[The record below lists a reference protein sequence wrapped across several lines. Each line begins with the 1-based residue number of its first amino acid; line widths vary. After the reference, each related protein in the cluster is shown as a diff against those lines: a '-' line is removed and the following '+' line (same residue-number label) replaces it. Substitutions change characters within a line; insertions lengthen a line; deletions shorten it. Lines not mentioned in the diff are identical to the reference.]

1 VLIPSDACVRVGAL
15 MRPLRLNAD
24 VRRASSFIARR
35 SRETRAALAA
45 RRPFAGVAARLNAT
59 DIALAIVVAFAG
71 VFYEWTAQTSVSGPS
86 LTSVYYLL
94 AGALLHLHTYLP
106 LHVPAGLAA
115 LADPYNTA
123 ANGPFVGGRLHD
135 LAYYHGHFYS
145 PWGPVPAI
153 ALYLPLRLLG
163 IQLTDANA
171 VAVFSI
177 LALLFS
183 VLLLRFL
190 VRRFVPTAR
199 GWTVVVGACALAFA
213 TAIPFVLRRPAIYE
227 ADISSGACF
236 AMAALYLLARG
247 LFDRSAP
254 RTGLLAGASLLAG
267 LAASRPPLLLLGPL
281 LVTAAVF
288 VGRQRGTP
296 RSARRRIAT
305 ALLGPWVLCVIL
317 LAAYNTQRFGSPTQF
332 GSKYQ
337 LNGSFDQ
344 YTQPTFQLSF
354 IEPGLYNYLLDP
366 PRLALTFPH
375 VFLPPPPAYPGTLPS
390 DYTFIEPTGGILPMA
405 PIVLFAAAAPLF
417 WRRRKQLGGELPLI
431 VAALWLLAV
440 GVMVGLAFTIWGT
453 TERFEVDFDLFLILA
468 GVLGWIGLL
477 PTLRGRLRRRLA
489 TICGVAA
496 IIWSCFTGVAV
507 SFTGYYNLLD
517 VLHPGLFADLED
529 LTGPL
534 ATLPTMLLGHPVL
547 ARVQSPAPVAYAPT
561 NYTTFGEGRS
571 STSLGEGPVTLVVL
585 APGAESLALEATVV
599 RGSVLPASAPLRIV
613 VRSPGRRAITMP
625 VQPGLVFLPIHVGW
639 GLNRIELGLAGAHP
653 RGIVI
658 GIDDLVLHSRPD
670 HHGVGSAKRRD
681 GHPKA

>member
-1 VLIPSDACVRVGAL
+1 

-236 AMAALYLLARG
+236 AMAALYLLARARLG
-247 LFDRSAP
+247 L
-254 RTGLLAGASLLAG
+254 
-267 LAASRPPLLLLGPL
+267 
-281 LVTAAVF
+281 
-288 VGRQRGTP
+288 
-296 RSARRRIAT
+296 
-305 ALLGPWVLCVIL
+305 
-317 LAAYNTQRFGSPTQF
+317 
-332 GSKYQ
+332 
-337 LNGSFDQ
+337 
-344 YTQPTFQLSF
+344 
-354 IEPGLYNYLLDP
+354 
-366 PRLALTFPH
+366 
-375 VFLPPPPAYPGTLPS
+375 
-390 DYTFIEPTGGILPMA
+390 
-405 PIVLFAAAAPLF
+405 
-417 WRRRKQLGGELPLI
+417 
-431 VAALWLLAV
+431 
-440 GVMVGLAFTIWGT
+440 GVP
-453 TERFEVDFDLFLILA
+453 
-468 GVLGWIGLL
+468 
-477 PTLRGRLRRRLA
+477 PTLRLQ
-489 TICGVAA
+489 
-496 IIWSCFTGVAV
+496 
-507 SFTGYYNLLD
+507 
-517 VLHPGLFADLED
+517 
-529 LTGPL
+529 
-534 ATLPTMLLGHPVL
+534 VL
-547 ARVQSPAPVAYAPT
+547 AERVR
-561 NYTTFGEGRS
+561 EH
-571 STSLGEGPVTLVVL
+571 LGC
-585 APGAESLALEATVV
+585 
-599 RGSVLPASAPLRIV
+599 
-613 VRSPGRRAITMP
+613 GRR
-625 VQPGLVFLPIHVGW
+625 
-639 GLNRIELGLAGAHP
+639 
-653 RGIVI
+653 
-658 GIDDLVLHSRPD
+658 
-670 HHGVGSAKRRD
+670 
-681 GHPKA
+681 